1 MVNGGHTRTTAEEE
15 GEILSMGAA
24 AVDAAVAA
32 AGQVTRMT
40 VANTTIPAT
49 IPGVITILEGGEGE
63 VGVTQ

>member
-24 AVDAAVAA
+24 AVDAAVAV

-49 IPGVITILEGGEGE
+49 IPGAITILEGGEGE